1 MSQRLLFVLST
12 VLWTASLMLLAQV
25 PFIPSLFLSYQQEI
39 NQNKSGFFR
48 SGIIAQNQAIS
59 EEFAKGGRTITIP
72 HFNDLS
78 GSSEILSDV
87 VGLTAAV
94 LAGNR
99 QVGVRSLRGRAWQ
112 SSDLAAELAGDDPM
126 LAIARRTGE
135 YWVRDTQAVM
145 VSILQGIFGTAGP
158 LAASHTAG
166 GTATP
171 LDGVAMIDAIAR
183 LGDAGQDLGAIA
195 MPSAPYYDLIK
206 KDLIIPAT
214 QTSQIDTRISAERA
228 EFGTYLGRPVIV
240 DDALPSVP
248 AGGTG
253 AGAGRNLYYVY
264 FFAAGSIV
272 YSEILPKTPV
282 ETDRD
287 VLRGVEVLVN
297 RKEYMLHPVGL
308 SWTGAAAGNS
318 PSNAEFAT
326 PGNWAKVFSDDRNIK
341 IVRLAAYI

>member
-1 MSQRLLFVLST
+1 LFFLRFVRLVPVYF
-12 VLWTASLMLLAQV
+12 MLLANV

-48 SGIIAQNQAIS
+48 SGIIAQNQAVGD
-59 EEFAKGGRTITIP
+59 EFAKGGRTITIP

-78 GSSEILSDV
+78 GPSEILSDV

-94 LAGNR
+94 LGGNR
-99 QVGVRSLRGRAWQ
+99 QVGVRNLRGRAWQ

-135 YWVRDTQAVM
+135 YWVRDCQAIM
-145 VSILQGIFGTAGP
+145 ISILKGLFGTGGP
-158 LAASHTAG
+158 LIGSHTAG
-166 GTATP
+166 GTGTQ
-171 LDGVAMIDAIAR
+171 LSGGLMIDAIAK
-183 LGDAGQDLGAIA
+183 LGDAGQDLGACA
-195 MPSAPYYDLIK
+195 MHSAPYYKLVKD
-206 KDLIIPAT
+206 DLIIPAQ
-214 QTSQIDTRISAERA
+214 QTAQIDTRVSAERA

-240 DDALPSVP
+240 DDALPVN
-248 AGGTG
+248 
-253 AGAGRNLYYVY
+253 AGAGTGGGVGANTYDIY
-264 FFAAGSIV
+264 FFGAGSMV

-287 VLRGVEVLVN
+287 VLRGIEVLVN
-297 RKEYMLHPVGL
+297 RKEFLLHPVGL

-326 PGNWAKVFSDDRNIK
+326 PTNWSKVFSDDRNIK
-341 IVRLAAYI
+341 IIKLEAYL